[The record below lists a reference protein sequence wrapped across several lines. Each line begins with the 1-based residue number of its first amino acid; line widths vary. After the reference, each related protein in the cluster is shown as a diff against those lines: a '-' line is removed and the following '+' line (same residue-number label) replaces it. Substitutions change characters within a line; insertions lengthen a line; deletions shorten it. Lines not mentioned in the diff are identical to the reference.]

1 MLRRPSESGAP
12 YVSHFAVGWSKVGT
26 PWLSPKFEAL
36 LVSMHRSD
44 DYTTGEFAELL
55 DVACATVCGASARSK
70 TQDSALT
77 LPSTT

>member
-1 MLRRPSESGAP
+1 MCQVMAP
-12 YVSHFAVGWSKVGT
+12 YVRHFAVGWSKVGT
-26 PWLSPKFEAL
+26 PRLSPKFEAL

-55 DVACATVCGASARSK
+55 DIARAPVYCASARSK